1 MYCCMKTLQVDD
13 RGFLRIYS
21 SRILLVNKPEMIF
34 LMMEVLVVKNQF
46 IRVHRKT
53 YPYLLVLSTSTLY
66 LVCIFPG
73 GDLRRIFFLG

>member
-1 MYCCMKTLQVDD
+1 MKTLQVDD

-66 LVCIFPG
+66 LVCIFLG
-73 GDLRRIFFLG
+73 GDLWRIFFLG